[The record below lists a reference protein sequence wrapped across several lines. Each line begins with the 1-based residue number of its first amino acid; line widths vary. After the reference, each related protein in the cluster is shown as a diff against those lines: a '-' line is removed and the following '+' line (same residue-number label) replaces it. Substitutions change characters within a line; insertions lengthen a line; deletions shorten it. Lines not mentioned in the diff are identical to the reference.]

1 MNIHY
6 IANRLYKQT
15 QKERTGTIIKVS
27 VISVALSVCVLL
39 LTFAVTVGF
48 REEIQYKITGLGAHI
63 SVTHYDNN
71 DSYQK
76 TPIVNSASLRSRIMQ
91 QPHVVHVQAVA
102 CIAGIVK
109 GASDVEGVV
118 FKGVDADYDTSFI
131 SKYIVQGRCLNIDTG
146 SVGNEILISETF
158 SHRSGLQVGDKVDA
172 FFVQNPVRQRR
183 FEVVG
188 VYNTGLSIYDKT
200 YAMCDIRQVVKLK
213 GWAEDRVDGLE
224 VLTDDFSQ
232 LEYVTDKVNMAV
244 DYNMQAQSIKEQ
256 QEEVFNWIDLVEQN
270 VVVLILLIIAIA
282 AVSLI
287 STQLTFSLE
296 HIPTI
301 GILKTMGC
309 RNGVIA
315 RIFMQISLKVLY
327 RGMLWGNGVGLLIC
341 WVQSRFHIIT
351 LNPEN
356 YYMSYVP
363 ISVHWQYLVIIN
375 AGVVLISWLVLVLPA
390 YFVSKKVRI
399 VGAVGLK

>member
-6 IANRLYKQT
+6 VANRLYKQT

-27 VISVALSVCVLL
+27 VISVSLSVCVLL
-39 LTFAVTVGF
+39 LTFAVTAGF
-48 REEIQYKITGLGAHI
+48 REEVQYKITGLGAHI
-63 SVTHYDNN
+63 AVSHYDNN

-76 TPIVNSASLRSRIMQ
+76 TPIVNSAGLCKRIMR
-91 QPHVVHVQAVA
+91 QPHVTHVQAVA
-102 CIAGIVK
+102 AIAGIVK
-109 GASDVEGVV
+109 GDSDVEGVV
-118 FKGVDADYDTSFI
+118 FKGVDANYDTSFI
-131 SKYIVQGRCLNIDTG
+131 SKHIVHGRCLHTDTG
-146 SVGNEILISETF
+146 TVSNEILISETF
-158 SHRSGLQVGDKVDA
+158 SHRSGLQVGDKTDA

-188 VYNTGLSIYDKT
+188 IYNTGLSIYDKT

-213 GWAEDRVDGLE
+213 GWAENRVDAIE
-224 VLTDDFSQ
+224 VFIDDFSQ
-232 LEYVTDKVNMAV
+232 LEYVTDKVNMAI
-244 DYNMQAQSIKEQ
+244 DYDMQAQSIKDQ
-256 QEEVFNWIDLVEQN
+256 QKEVFGWIDLVEQN
-270 VVVLILLIIAIA
+270 VLVLILLIIAIA

-309 RNGVIA
+309 GNGVIA
-315 RIFMQISLKVLY
+315 RIFMQVSFKVLY

-341 WVQSRFHIIT
+341 WIQSRFHIIT

-363 ISVHWQYLVIIN
+363 ISVHWQHLLLIN
-375 AGVVLISWLVLVLPA
+375 VGVVLISWMVLVLPA
-390 YFVSKKVRI
+390 YFVSQKVRI
-399 VGAVGLK
+399 VDAVGLK